1 MTSALYLVASLVM
14 GQVTCQ
20 EVNCTGDTPEL
31 WLQDAAGELHAFTE
45 NITEVAELKLEKGV
59 AVSTKAGNG
68 ESLSLSSLC
77 FSHCHFSGECCFV
90 LFSETDGEGNKQLL
104 EHDTETTLGIHA
116 VRSAYIVECYKYD
129 KSQILF
135 LKRKLKVALFSGPQ
149 FILH

>member
-1 MTSALYLVASLVM
+1 M

-45 NITEVAELKLEKGV
+45 NITEVAELKLEKGA
-59 AVSTKAGNG
+59 AVSTKAGN
-68 ESLSLSSLC
+68 
-77 FSHCHFSGECCFV
+77 GECCFV

-116 VRSAYIVECYKYD
+116 VRSAYIVECYKPPIHPAL
-129 KSQILF
+129 KFVLISLLIIAILYCGYSKGKELIF
-135 LKRKLKVALFSGPQ
+135 RRRV
-149 FILH
+149 